1 MGKRK
6 HLADFPLS
14 GLGFKGSILTTGGG
28 GKRREVVVA
37 GEWRFGVV
45 VVKRDEL
52 Q

>member
-1 MGKRK
+1 MGKRE

-14 GLGFKGSILTTGGG
+14 GLGFKGFILTVGGR
-28 GKRREVVVA
+28 GKQREVVVV
-37 GEWRFGVV
+37 GEWRFGAV